1 MPGFFASPEMVEE
14 SLKNKDNPLFIRRLK
29 EDLKDFEGKPI
40 FTRRFPKT
48 IKFHLS
54 EAEKELYNEVS
65 RYVIE
70 QYNKALQLD
79 KKRNIAFALMIL
91 QRRMASSTYA
101 LLKSLERR
109 KNRLEKIL
117 KGEEKQ
123 KEVFFDY
130 EEIEELEEKER

>member
-79 KKRNIAFALMIL
+79 KKKKYCFCSYDSSKKNGIKHIC
-91 QRRMASSTYA
+91 AS
-101 LLKSLERR
+101 KIIR
-109 KNRLEKIL
+109 KK
-117 KGEEKQ
+117 KK
-123 KEVFFDY
+123 
-130 EEIEELEEKER
+130 